1 VWGRGFLDQALPC
14 GSLPDMDKMVGTTH
28 VRPSFRITATGY
40 VRKKLKNK
48 LGGWIAFVE
57 DGQGNIVIKKAEI
70 KV

>member
-1 VWGRGFLDQALPC
+1 
-14 GSLPDMDKMVGTTH
+14 MDKMVGTTH